1 MMTPVAFSTILLRFI
16 ALGVSV
22 YGIFLIAKGVFIHVE
37 GYQMSVNMAA
47 LFDVPPIGKPGSL
60 SAPFAK
66 VAATLYVVGGG
77 TVLLG
82 SLLYATSRRLGWLIG
97 RDV

>member
-1 MMTPVAFSTILLRFI
+1 MTPVAFSTILLRFI
-16 ALGVSV
+16 ALGMAV
-22 YGIFLIAKGVFIHVE
+22 YGIILIAKGVFIHVE
-37 GYQMSVNMAA
+37 GYQMTANMAE
-47 LFDVPPIGKPGSL
+47 LFDVPP
-60 SAPFAK
+60 K

-82 SLLYATSRRLGWLIG
+82 SLLYATSRRLGCLIG